1 MVNSI
6 GRMLG
11 AAMVVAGLPGLAAAQ
26 TPTPTTSGPVRG
38 VTTAD
43 RRVTAFKGLPYAAA
57 PVGDRRWR
65 APQPPAQWTAV
76 RHADQFGSSCM
87 QNIVEERKPWT
98 YEFMAH
104 NAISEDCLFLNVWTP
119 ARIAA
124 DAAAGP
130 VSGSTAAATSK
141 GSAAI
146 PIYDGEPLARSGVV
160 VVTINY
166 RLGVFGFLAH
176 PELTKEAGASGNYG
190 LLDQLAALRWV
201 QQNIA
206 AFGGD
211 PDRVTI
217 AGQSAG
223 ASGVHNL
230 VASPLAKGLFHRA
243 IAESG
248 SAYASPNPMPTPG
261 RCGEGRRRVRR
272 GQGRQRREG
281 PPRHVGRTADGQGR

>member
-76 RHADQFGSSCM
+76 RLANQFGSSCM

-104 NAISEDCLFLNVWTP
+104 NAISEDCLFLNVWTS
-119 ARIAA
+119 ARIAEA
-124 DAAAGP
+124 PLP
-130 VSGSTAAATSK
+130 VLVWIHGGGNVE

-146 PIYDGEPLARSGVV
+146 PIYDGEQLARRGVV

-166 RLGVFGFLAH
+166 RLGVLRLPRPSRADEGSRQV
-176 PELTKEAGASGNYG
+176 G
-190 LLDQLAALRWV
+190 QLRPAR
-201 QQNIA
+201 
-206 AFGGD
+206 
-211 PDRVTI
+211 
-217 AGQSAG
+217 SAG
-223 ASGVHNL
+223 GPAVGAAEHRGV
-230 VASPLAKGLFHRA
+230 
-243 IAESG
+243 
-248 SAYASPNPMPTPG
+248 
-261 RCGEGRRRVRR
+261 RRRPEQRHDRRPICR
-272 GQGRQRREG
+272 GQRR
-281 PPRHVGRTADGQGR
+281 P